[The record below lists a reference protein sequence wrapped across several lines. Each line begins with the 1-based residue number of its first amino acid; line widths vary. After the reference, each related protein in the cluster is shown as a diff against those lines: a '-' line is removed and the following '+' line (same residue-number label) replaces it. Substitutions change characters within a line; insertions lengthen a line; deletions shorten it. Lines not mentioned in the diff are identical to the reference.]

1 MISRY
6 LICPLT
12 LLLILAA
19 ALSGCLG
26 SDGQD
31 DPPATPS
38 PVAMIDADP
47 TIAYIGTIIQFD
59 GTSSTG
65 NDLKYHWDFGD
76 GASVAAPSAQHAF
89 SKPGKYSVSLKV
101 TDTEGRSSEAL
112 MIIHIHHLSQYDPT
126 MTPTNVL
133 EDYQVQI
140 TTLSQGFRANLTYPS
155 GTLNFVNLN
164 LFLPN
169 GTVYDSSAG
178 DSRSSGPVQYCEFKV
193 PPQTL
198 AENGYENWKAQ
209 LKLSTGLSVTC
220 NLTVEVYY

>member
-1 MISRY
+1 MV
-6 LICPLT
+6 
-12 LLLILAA
+12 LLGA
-19 ALSGCLG
+19 ALSGCFE
-26 SDGQD
+26 SDGQED
-31 DPPATPS
+31 EPSMSPPAAVIAS
-38 PVAMIDADP
+38 DP
-47 TIAYIGTIIQFD
+47 TIAYPGTMIQFD
-59 GTSSTG
+59 GSSSTG
-65 NDLKYHWDFGD
+65 SGLKYHWDFGD
-76 GASVAAPSAQHAF
+76 GASVATPTAQHPYT
-89 SKPGKYSVSLKV
+89 KPGRYTVSLKV

-112 MIIHIHHLSQYDPT
+112 MIIHIHHLSQYSPT

-155 GTLNFVNLN
+155 GTMNAINLN

-169 GTVYDSSAG
+169 GTLYDSSAG
-178 DSRSSGPVQYCEFKV
+178 DLRSSGPVQYYEFKV